1 MSNPQSMY
9 LFGEAVQ
16 NGFVVKDDYK
26 IAESTEGSE
35 DKFFIRVNNKKYL
48 VKDFE
53 DANRIKNDDVY
64 ARSVLPNLN
73 EVLENTWHE
82 ITENRYDE
90 Y

>member
-26 IAESTEGSE
+26 ITESTEGSE

-48 VKDFE
+48 VRF
-53 DANRIKNDDVY
+53 
-64 ARSVLPNLN
+64 
-73 EVLENTWHE
+73 
-82 ITENRYDE
+82 
-90 Y
+90 